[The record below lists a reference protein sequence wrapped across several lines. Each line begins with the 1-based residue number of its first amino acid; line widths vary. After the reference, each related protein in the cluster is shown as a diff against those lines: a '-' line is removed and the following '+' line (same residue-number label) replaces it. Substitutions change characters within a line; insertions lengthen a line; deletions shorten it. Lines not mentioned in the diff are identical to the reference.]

1 MTLQALLTERQ
12 ITTALIVDDAYDQ
25 VPKAE
30 DLGAD
35 EEAWSNFIADLGD
48 DRQAL
53 VQAFPA
59 FDDLNAYQLRQSDE
73 FVSAVWAAR
82 NKLRPELGNLLFAGY
97 EQATQSDR
105 VFLKKLED
113 ALKAVGITPIRSGRV
128 IPAAGQTASIIFAD
142 LFLGAAQQPADIER
156 SLELLKPLLADR
168 ETNPPLVI
176 LMSRSG
182 LLEDKK
188 ADFRDRA
195 KLLGALFRVYRK
207 SDLIEGSNL
216 ERALERLALH
226 RPDALRVAAF
236 LDSWKKG
243 LEFAS
248 ERFLKYI
255 RRLDLADY
263 AQIRDILLAFEGQ
276 PLGSYLLDVF
286 DRVLQ
291 HEIEGDANTIKAA
304 EELNNIDPSAY
315 PAPHIAGST
324 DLQDLVY
331 RTIWQNPK
339 RLGVK
344 TTFAEI
350 PVGFGDVLVKQS
362 VLTDGAPSNDTETD
376 AFVVLTPACDLVRD
390 DGAKRILLLAGKL
403 SNLTPK
409 TWTYKGGNLKTPIV
423 VLPGERR
430 MWVRWDVKDIHT
442 LLTAEITALLGEAGS
457 HKIVLRLRESQ
468 ALELQQRLLTDMG
481 RVGLVAQMPATF
493 PVSLSAYCIGAD
505 DALRQFPL
513 PKANAEGGVCYVGRD
528 DRGDENTKLVLT
540 EPVIDELLT
549 VIKEIA
555 EDAIHPRA
563 RETLKRLQAATSLA
577 SDLQKGLPVRASDK
591 SGFAKIK
598 ADGLG
603 SDGQTA
609 NGIVGLIARNPPE
622 LKPAEGKY
630 AALVLVLT
638 DGSNTNASE
647 PKNAAQTAAA
657 NTNVAQDTQVV
668 AGQEGQAEAPQA
680 AAGDLPANKTSR

>member
-1 MTLQALLTERQ
+1 MTLQALLADRK
-12 ITTALIVDDAYDQ
+12 ITTALIVDDAYDE
-25 VPKAE
+25 VPKAD
-30 DLGAD
+30 DLDAD
-35 EEAWSNFIADLGD
+35 QGAWSNFIADVGD
-48 DRQAL
+48 DHQAL
-53 VQAFPA
+53 VEAFPD
-59 FDDLNAYQLRQSDE
+59 FDRLDAHQLRQSDE
-73 FVSAVWAAR
+73 FVAAAWTAR
-82 NKLRPELGNLLFAGY
+82 DKLRSDLWNLLFAGY
-97 EQATQSDR
+97 EQATRSDR
-105 VFLKKLED
+105 AFLQNLEN
-113 ALKAVGITPIRSGRV
+113 ALRTIGITPTPCGRDV
-128 IPAAGQTASIIFAD
+128 PLDRQTANIIFAD
-142 LFLGAAQQPADIER
+142 LFLGATQQPADIER
-156 SLELLKPLLADR
+156 SLERLKPLLAGR
-168 ETNPPLVI
+168 EADPPLVI
-176 LMSRSG
+176 LMSRSD

-207 SDLIEGSNL
+207 SDLLDGSNL

-226 RPDALRVAAF
+226 RPDAVRVAAF
-236 LDSWKKG
+236 MDSWEKG
-243 LEFAS
+243 LEAAS
-248 ERFLKYI
+248 ERFLTGI
-255 RRLDLADY
+255 RRLDLSDY

-286 DRVLQ
+286 DRVFQ

-304 EELNNIDPSAY
+304 EELNNIDPSSY

-344 TTFAEI
+344 TAFAEI
-350 PVGFGDVLVKQS
+350 PVGFGDVLMKDS
-362 VLTDGAPSNDTETD
+362 ILADGDPVNDMEPDT
-376 AFVVLTPACDLVRD
+376 FVVLTPACDLVRD

-409 TWTYKGGNLKTPIV
+409 TWTYKGGSLKTPIV

-430 MWVRWDVKDIHT
+430 MWVRWNVKDIRT
-442 LLTAEITALLGEAGS
+442 LLIAEITALLGDAGS
-457 HKIVLRLRESQ
+457 HRIVLRLRESQ

-493 PVSLSAYCIGAD
+493 PVGVSAYCIGAD
-505 DALRQFPL
+505 DAMRQFPL

-549 VIKEIA
+549 AIKEVVA
-555 EDAIHPRA
+555 DEIHPRA

-577 SDLQKGLPVRASDK
+577 SDLQRGLPVPASDK

-603 SDGQTA
+603 NDGQTA
-609 NGIVGLIARNPPE
+609 NGIVGLIARNPLE
-622 LKPAEGKY
+622 IKPTEGKY

-638 DGSNTNASE
+638 DESNNAG
-647 PKNAAQTAAA
+647 KAI
-657 NTNVAQDTQVV
+657 NVNVNAQDSQAA
-668 AGQEGQAEAPQA
+668 AGQEGQAEAPEV
-680 AAGDLPANKTSR
+680 AGGGALPTKESGR